1 MEYLAN
7 ALTKREML
15 IIQMALDG
23 IIKRCGIPALSETMR
38 SSAGLDDRR
47 RKVLFRAWHR
57 GMREMDYVLGTFTNA
72 EIENLDEQELDQFEE
87 LMQEPD
93 PEMYKWLSGSVPVPA
108 AWDVPIVN
116 RIRKFHLGD

>member
-1 MEYLAN
+1 
-7 ALTKREML
+7 
-15 IIQMALDG
+15 
-23 IIKRCGIPALSETMR
+23 MR

-47 RKVLFRAWHR
+47 RKILFRAWHR

-72 EIENLDEQELDQFEE
+72 EIENLNNEEMDQFEA

-108 AWDVPIVN
+108 VWDIAIVK
-116 RIRKFHLGD
+116 RIRKFHLSN